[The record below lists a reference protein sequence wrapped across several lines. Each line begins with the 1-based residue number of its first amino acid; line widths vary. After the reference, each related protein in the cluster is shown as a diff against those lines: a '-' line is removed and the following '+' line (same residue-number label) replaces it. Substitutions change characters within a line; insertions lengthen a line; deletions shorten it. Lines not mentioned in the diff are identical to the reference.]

1 MEQEFSKILRDW
13 YRKNGRNLPWRTTRD
28 AYKIWLS
35 EVILQQ
41 TRVDQG
47 LPYYHRFTDTFPT
60 ILDLANAHE
69 DQVLRLWQG
78 LGYYSRA
85 RNLHAAD
92 KQVRDMFAG
101 QFPRDYSSI
110 RSLKGVGDYTAA
122 AIASFA
128 FDLPFAVVD
137 GNVFRFL
144 SRFTGDTTP
153 IDSTSGKKHF
163 SALAAELLD
172 PQHPAEHNQAIME
185 FGALHCKPVNPLCE
199 TCPFQFAC
207 GALIENKVGQLP
219 VKEKKQQV
227 RDRWLHYFFVTN
239 GEEVL
244 LRKRT
249 GRDIWQGLYEFPM
262 TETDSEAASGSNEAL
277 LQQAGVHLSGARITG
292 HDRLIHLLSHQ
303 RLHAVIRMVETG
315 DLQQEGYLKVPLGRL
330 HEYGLPQ
337 LLVKY
342 LRKRGYQQQ
351 G

>member
-13 YRKNGRNLPWRTTRD
+13 YGKNGRNLPWRTTRD
-28 AYKIWLS
+28 PYKIWLS

-47 LPYYHRFTDTFPT
+47 LPYYHRFAETFPS
-60 ILDLANAHE
+60 IVDLANAPE

-85 RNLHAAD
+85 RNLHAAA
-92 KQVRDMFAG
+92 KQVRDLHNGA
-101 QFPRDYSSI
+101 FPASYPEI

-128 FDLPFAVVD
+128 FDLPYPVVD

-144 SRFTGDTTP
+144 SRFTGDATP
-153 IDSTSGKKHF
+153 IDSTAGKKHF
-163 SALAAELLD
+163 TALASELLD
-172 PQHPAEHNQAIME
+172 PAHAAEHNQAIME
-185 FGALHCKPVNPLCE
+185 FGALHCKPANPLCE
-199 TCPFQFAC
+199 SCPFQFAC
-207 GALIENKVGQLP
+207 GALIDNQVANLP

-239 GEEVL
+239 GHETL

-262 TETDSEAASGSNEAL
+262 TETLEPGTLISPVQL
-277 LQQAGVHLSGARITG
+277 LKDTGLNLPKATITG
-292 HDRLIHLLSHQ
+292 KVQLTHLLSHQ
-303 RLHAVIRMVETG
+303 RLHAVIRLVETRN
-315 DLQQEGYLKVPLGRL
+315 LEHEGYTVVSLDRL
-330 HEYGLPQ
+330 QDYGLPQ
-337 LLVKY
+337 LLVNY
-342 LRKRGYQQQ
+342 LRQRGFH
-351 G
+351 